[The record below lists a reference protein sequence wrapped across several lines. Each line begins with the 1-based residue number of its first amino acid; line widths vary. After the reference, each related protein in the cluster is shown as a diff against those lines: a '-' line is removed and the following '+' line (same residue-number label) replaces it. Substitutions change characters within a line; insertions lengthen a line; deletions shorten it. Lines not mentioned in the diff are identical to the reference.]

1 MVGKYKVRTDLAM
14 ENGEK
19 YEKDNV
25 EISGVVIHKSY
36 TQEKDI
42 RTTVVKIESEHGA
55 KMMEKPIGT
64 YITLEAPNMAV
75 PDEGYHREVS
85 VELAGHL
92 K

>member
-36 TQEKDI
+36 NQEKDI

-64 YITLEAPNMAV
+64 YITLEAHIWRCRTRGITVRFRWNWR
-75 PDEGYHREVS
+75 GI
-85 VELAGHL
+85 
-92 K
+92 